1 LVTTRQLIS
10 TDTEI
15 CATKKQGI
23 SPVFFREFIM
33 NTLILLAA
41 LSSQITFKTS
51 QQENMTTII
60 PQVTL
65 AQSCDC
71 QVQIVSL
78 REGQGGQSSS
88 RQQNTLFIPA
98 NQTIDLMRLS
108 LNISAGDTV
117 KIVVTVSDGKSLHL
131 SQQWS
136 PAERSL

>member
-1 LVTTRQLIS
+1 VLQKTGLMP
-10 TDTEI
+10 
-15 CATKKQGI
+15 C
-23 SPVFFREFIM
+23 FFREFIM

-78 REGQGGQSSS
+78 RRAGG
-88 RQQNTLFIPA
+88 TKFFPA
-98 NQTIDLMRLS
+98 AKHTFYTR
-108 LNISAGDTV
+108 
-117 KIVVTVSDGKSLHL
+117 
-131 SQQWS
+131 
-136 PAERSL
+136 

>member
-1 LVTTRQLIS
+1 VLQKNRADAL
-10 TDTEI
+10 
-15 CATKKQGI
+15 
-23 SPVFFREFIM
+23 FFREFIM

-71 QVQIVSL
+71 QVQIVSV

-108 LNISAGDTV
+108 LNINAGDTV

>member
-1 LVTTRQLIS
+1 MP
-10 TDTEI
+10 
-15 CATKKQGI
+15 C
-23 SPVFFREFIM
+23 FFSGVHHEYL
-33 NTLILLAA
+33 NSLAA

-60 PQVTL
+60 QVTL
-65 AQSCDC
+65 AQPCDC
-71 QVQIVSL
+71 QVQIVSV

-88 RQQNTLFIPA
+88 RQQNTLIPA

-108 LNISAGDTV
+108 LNINAGDTV

>member
-1 LVTTRQLIS
+1 
-10 TDTEI
+10 
-15 CATKKQGI
+15 
-23 SPVFFREFIM
+23 M

-41 LSSQITFKTS
+41 LSSQITFQTS
-51 QQENMTTII
+51 QQGNMTTII

-65 AQSCDC
+65 TDSCDC

-78 REGQGGQSSS
+78 REGQSGQSSS

-98 NQTIDLMRLS
+98 NQAIDLMRLS

-117 KIVVTVSDGKSLHL
+117 TIVVTVTDGKALHL

-136 PAERSL
+136 PGGRAL

>member
-51 QQENMTTII
+51 QQENMTTIV

-108 LNISAGDTV
+108 LNINEGDTV

>member
-51 QQENMTTII
+51 QQENMTTIV
-60 PQVTL
+60 PQLTL

-71 QVQIVSL
+71 QVQIVSV

-108 LNISAGDTV
+108 LNINEGDTV